1 MTPMPSTAGQGLFLQ
16 SFCIP
21 AIHGGQMQ
29 ELEQR
34 RERLPSP
41 VTALRYA
48 LLLLLSAALVSACG
62 FRLRG
67 STTVA
72 LPEDFRNVYVEA
84 PIEISD
90 ELAIFLDGGGATVT
104 GTRGDADAVIKV
116 QSENYEQRVAAV
128 DAATGKAREFELIYS
143 LDFSVRMKDGTMLVP
158 LEHLVVRR
166 VFVFDPTAVI
176 GATQNVDALRVDMR
190 RDAAERIIRLTN
202 AALAP
207 LG

>member
-1 MTPMPSTAGQGLFLQ
+1 MTPAPSTAG
-16 SFCIP
+16 S
-21 AIHGGQMQ
+21 Q

-41 VTALRYA
+41 VPALRCA
-48 LLLLLSAALVSACG
+48 LMVLLSAALVSACG

-67 STTVA
+67 STTVT

-90 ELAIFLDGGGATVT
+90 ELAVFLDGGGATVI
-104 GTRGDADAVIKV
+104 GTPGDADAVIKV

-176 GATQNVDALRVDMR
+176 GATQNVDALRMDMR
-190 RDAAERIIRLTN
+190 RDAAERIIRLTK
-202 AALAP
+202 AAL
-207 LG
+207 GQ